1 MAATNNE
8 HNYLTVFLELVEVLI
23 HQVIYLRDIYPKSIF
38 SKKKKYKT
46 PLMMCEHPWVNDY
59 IQKTIA
65 SIEAFIKGQQ
75 PDLNSI
81 VLVLSE
87 EGCVTEKYF
96 LDLDLQTLLAGISV
110 NDEFLVDLQLSFV
123 TVLLRLNQVLSDMKA
138 PSKEV
143 EWWVELGTSQTGAL
157 KLSKS
162 LEWGMSSSL
171 STSQFNGFI
180 HPVMALDQPIKLQI
194 YVETI
199 NRTS

>member
-171 STSQFNGFI
+171 STSQFNGCI